1 MTNIR
6 EIARLAGVSVST
18 VSRVLNEHPYVR
30 EEKRRRVL
38 GAVEELNYIKN
49 ANAVHLSKG
58 KTYCIGVVIPFLN
71 LPYFGEV
78 LQGIAGEALKHGYH
92 LKIFQT
98 NYEKV
103 AELDAFHRL
112 RMKEVDGLILASRAN
127 SLEALQPFMEGT
139 NVVFCENLSGVE
151 KKVFINH
158 YEAVRTAMDHL
169 HSKGHKDIGLCIHRT
184 FGTNSE
190 ERVRGFFDG
199 AEAAGHKIQD
209 GWIFNDCISLQDG
222 REVVGQWESL
232 GERPSALI
240 VTSDQVSAGIVS
252 QAGRKGISIPD
263 ELAILSF
270 DNHPISE
277 VFDITSFDVPI
288 RQLGEEA
295 FKLFLKE
302 EPSSPVILETTLFER
317 KTM

>member
-38 GAVEELNYIKN
+38 AAVEELNYIKN

-78 LQGIAGEALKHGYH
+78 LQGIAGEALKHSYH

-98 NYEKV
+98 DYEKE

-112 RMKEVDGLILASRAN
+112 KMKEVDGLILASRAN
-127 SLEALQPFMEGT
+127 SLDALHPFIEGT
-139 NVVFCENLSGVE
+139 NVVFCENLSSVD

-190 ERVRGFFDG
+190 ERIRGFYDG
-199 AEAAGHKIQD
+199 AEAAGDKIRD

-222 REVVGQWESL
+222 REVLGQWESL
-232 GERPSALI
+232 DEKPSALI

-252 QAGRKGISIPD
+252 QAGRRGISIPGD
-263 ELAILSF
+263 LAILSF

-277 VFDITSFDVPI
+277 VFDITSFEVPV

-295 FKLFLKE
+295 FKLFVKE
-302 EPSSPVILETTLFER
+302 GPSSPVILETTLFGR
-317 KTM
+317 KSV

>member
-38 GAVEELNYIKN
+38 DAIEELNYIKN
-49 ANAVHLSKG
+49 ANAVYLSKG

-98 NYEKV
+98 NYDKE

-127 SLEALQPFMEGT
+127 SLDALHPFMKGS

-158 YEAVRTAMDHL
+158 YEAIRTAMDHL
-169 HSKGHKDIGLCIHRT
+169 HSKGHRDIGLCIHRT

-190 ERVRGFFDG
+190 ERVRAFFDG
-199 AEAAGHKIQD
+199 AEAEGYRIRD
-209 GWIFNDCISLQDG
+209 GWIFNECISLQDG
-222 REVVGQWESL
+222 REVIGQWEYL

-252 QAGRKGISIPD
+252 QAGKKGISIPGD
-263 ELAILSF
+263 LAILSF

-277 VFDITSFDVPI
+277 VFDITSFEVPI

-295 FKLFLKE
+295 FKLFLRE
-302 EPSSPVILETTLFER
+302 NPSSPVILETTLYER
-317 KTM
+317 KTV

>member
-38 GAVEELNYIKN
+38 AAVEELNYIKN

-98 NYEKV
+98 NYEKE

-199 AEAAGHKIQD
+199 AEAAGYKIQD

-232 GERPSALI
+232 DERPSALI

-288 RQLGEEA
+288 RQLGGEA